1 MEILPNYITGIV
13 VLLLFSSFVKIAT
26 TLSIVRFGIG
36 LTGAGFGAAILALS
50 LALSFLVLQPVVE
63 KAGGVDTFFSA
74 TALGDFS
81 SVEKN
86 FRPFLSQQVDKKV
99 LRRLEL
105 FSQRVSKKQVKAE
118 VASQD
123 KEKASPSKSE
133 VRFSVLAAAFLIT
146 ELKVAFQLGF
156 IILIPFLVI
165 DLLVAN
171 ALLVLGAQQ
180 FSHSVVSVPL
190 KILLF
195 FVMDGWLLVSQ
206 RLLGTYVQG

>member
-1 MEILPNYITGIV
+1 
-13 VLLLFSSFVKIAT
+13 
-26 TLSIVRFGIG
+26 
-36 LTGAGFGAAILALS
+36 
-50 LALSFLVLQPVVE
+50 
-63 KAGGVDTFFSA
+63 
-74 TALGDFS
+74 
-81 SVEKN
+81 
-86 FRPFLSQQVDKKV
+86 
-99 LRRLEL
+99 
-105 FSQRVSKKQVKAE
+105 